1 MIADGKVLGV
11 IATYHKT
18 VNSAY
23 TEDDLEVLELMA
35 IQAAIVLQKTRMWE
49 AMQKLSEDLSAG
61 ALLG

>member
-1 MIADGKVLGV
+1 
-11 IATYHKT
+11 
-18 VNSAY
+18 
-23 TEDDLEVLELMA
+23 LMA